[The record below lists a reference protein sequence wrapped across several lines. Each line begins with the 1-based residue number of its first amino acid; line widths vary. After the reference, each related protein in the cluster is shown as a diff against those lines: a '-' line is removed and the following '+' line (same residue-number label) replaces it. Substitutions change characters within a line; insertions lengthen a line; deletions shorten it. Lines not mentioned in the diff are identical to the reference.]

1 MVSAMI
7 IYVYIYI
14 YILFLDTQKRP
25 EKNCFILYFN
35 LCSF

>member
-7 IYVYIYI
+7 IYIYI